1 MSVSK
6 EEYARMSA
14 LASPRS
20 PLLTDCLKAFAV
32 GGTICCLAE
41 GLLQLLCKAG
51 LTYDDAK
58 TLTMITLIVLTAL
71 LTALG
76 VFDKIAKHAGAG
88 TAVPIT
94 GFANAMVAPTLESKA
109 EGFIRGA
116 GAQMFS
122 IAGPVIAYGCSAAS
136 VYGLIYYFL
145 ERWGKA

>member
-6 EEYARMSA
+6 EEYARMA
-14 LASPRS
+14 RRAAPPS
-20 PLLTDCLKAFAV
+20 PLWLDCLKAFLI
-32 GGTICCLAE
+32 GGAICCFAE
-41 GLLQLLCKAG
+41 GLLLIFTQFG
-51 LTYDDAK
+51 MGYEHAK
-58 TLTMITLIVLTAL
+58 LLTMIILIVLTAL
-71 LTALG
+71 LTAVG
-76 VFDKIAKHAGAG
+76 VFDRIAKHAGAG

-136 VYGLIYYFL
+136 LYGLVYYL
-145 ERWGKA
+145 IGRWSAA